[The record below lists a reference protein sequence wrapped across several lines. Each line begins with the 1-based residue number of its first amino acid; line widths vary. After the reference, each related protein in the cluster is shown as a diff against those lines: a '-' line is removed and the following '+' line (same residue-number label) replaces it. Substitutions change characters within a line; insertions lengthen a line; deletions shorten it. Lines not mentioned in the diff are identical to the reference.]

1 MRRTLPSLPLL
12 AALVVLALPAAPAAA
27 AGGGSAS
34 CTVPFEVAH
43 NQRLGEMRFERGPY
57 KLTVLDTSVL
67 NCGEASD
74 VLRAALREPGADLP
88 DGWVFDTSS
97 HILRRDDGTD
107 GLRVEPELD
116 EVTVSGGGGS
126 FWDGLETFALTWLP
140 IIFMGL
146 IAIAVVWMVQYMP
159 RTKPQEIA
167 PSSSSSVRWD
177 DVAGVEEAKDEL
189 REVVEFM
196 RDPKRFKKLGAKVP
210 KGILLHGPPG
220 TGKTLLAKA
229 VARESNAKF
238 FAQSASSFVE
248 MFAGLGAARIRR
260 LFRHARKAAPAIV
273 FIDELD
279 AVGATRGNDIS
290 GEKDQTLNQLLV
302 ELDGFGETDNVV
314 VIAASN
320 LLEKL
325 DPALLRPGRFDRQI
339 LVTPPD
345 LKGRRNILSVH
356 TRGKPLADDVD
367 MEAVAR
373 QTSGM
378 TGADLANICNEAA
391 IFAGREHREWLM
403 TRDFQAALERVVA
416 GMQSRRVITD
426 HEKNVVAYH
435 EAGHALCSELLES
448 VEKVHRIS
456 IIPRG
461 KALGYTLNLPE
472 EDRYLKT
479 KEELLDYMV
488 VLLGGRVTE
497 HLIFGEITTGASD
510 DLRKVHDI
518 SRSMVTQYG
527 MGTELMSKQVP
538 TEDYSMSDYTRR
550 QVDEEQQYLTDL
562 AHRRALKIVN
572 ENRALLEALAHT
584 LLENEVLEREDIDRL
599 VADYRGGGG
608 GGDSKGRSPVVPVA
622 EPGQTRVAAAERLEG
637 QPGGDAP

>member
-1 MRRTLPSLPLL
+1 MRGTLRSLPLL
-12 AALVVLALPAAPAAA
+12 ALMVLAFSPAPAHAA
-27 AGGGSAS
+27 AGGSAA
-34 CTVPFEVAH
+34 CTVPFEIA
-43 NQRLGEMRFERGPY
+43 QKQQLGEASFERGPY
-57 KLTVLDTSVL
+57 KLTVLDTDQL
-67 NCGEASD
+67 NCHDAHEA
-74 VLRAALREPGADLP
+74 LRRALREPGAELP
-88 DGWVFDTSS
+88 EGWKFDMASRVVS
-97 HILRRDDGTD
+97 REDGTD
-107 GLRVEPELD
+107 AFRVEADDTEAAATSEND
-116 EVTVSGGGGS
+116 GS
-126 FWDGLETFALTWLP
+126 FWSGLEGFALTWLP

-146 IAIAVVWMVQYMP
+146 IALAVVWMVQYMP

-260 LFRHARKAAPAIV
+260 LFRQARKAAPAII

-302 ELDGFGETDNVV
+302 ELDGFGGADNVV

-345 LKGRRNILSVH
+345 LKGRRQILSVH
-356 TRGKPLADDVD
+356 TRGKPLAEDVD

-391 IFAGREHREWLM
+391 IFAGREHRDDLR
-403 TRDFQAALERVVA
+403 TKDFQAALERVVA

-426 HEKNVVAYH
+426 HEKKVVAYH

-497 HLIFGEITTGASD
+497 HLVFGEITTGAAD

-538 TEDYSMSDYTRR
+538 TDDYSMSDYTRR

-562 AHRRALKIVN
+562 AHRRALKMVN
-572 ENRALLEALAHT
+572 ENRPLLEALAHT
-584 LLENEVLEREDIDRL
+584 LLENEVLERDDIERL
-599 VADYRGGGG
+599 VADYRGGGDDG
-608 GGDSKGRSPVVPVA
+608 SNGRSRLVPIA
-622 EPGQTRVAAAERLEG
+622 EPGKPRVAAAESYEG
-637 QPGGDAP
+637 ETGDE